1 MGLAQWRMGQAMQQ
15 LIAQADG
22 LMYQHKRQAR

>member
-1 MGLAQWRMGQAMQQ
+1 LAQWRNGQSMEQ

-22 LMYQHKRQAR
+22 LMYQNKHQR